1 MNHTGHGPARL
12 PARRRYH
19 PTHRIGLL
27 TPSANPAVEPEL
39 RHLLPGAV
47 ALHATRMPVMPGTTL
62 EERNA
67 AYLEAAEAA
76 LGDFGALPLDAVVI
90 GITGPS
96 YALAPGV
103 DAALQ
108 ERLSA
113 TAGRPVILAARAI
126 AEALAALGRTRLL
139 LFSPYPGWLTERAER
154 YWRAAGLDL
163 VESYKVSDTFR
174 AYELTPEEVADG
186 LARLSPPEDCAV
198 LLSGTGMPTLDAMA
212 WMRGRIGAPL
222 LSSNLACAFAAC
234 RHLGLGAVPAMEDCC
249 PALAA
254 RLPSD

>member
-1 MNHTGHGPARL
+1 MTH
-12 PARRRYH
+12 PARRYL

-39 RHLLPGAV
+39 RQLLPEAV
-47 ALHATRMPVMPGTTL
+47 AIHATRLPVMPGTTL
-62 EERNA
+62 EQRNA
-67 AYLEAAEAA
+67 AYLDAAAAA
-76 LGDFGALPLDAVVI
+76 LGDFGALALDALVV

-96 YALAPGV
+96 YALAPEA

-108 ERLSA
+108 ARLSDR
-113 TAGRPVILAARAI
+113 AGRPVILASRAI
-126 AEALAALGRTRLL
+126 AEALAALGRSRLL

-163 VESYKVSDTFR
+163 VESFKVSDTFR

-186 LARLSPPEDCAV
+186 LARLHPPADCAV

-212 WMRGRIGAPL
+212 WMRGRMAAPL

-234 RHLGLGAVPAMEDCC
+234 RRLGLPASPAMAECG
-249 PALAA
+249 PGLA
-254 RLPSD
+254 RLLPAG